1 MSEIMLQ
8 IVALMLSIVLA
19 VGTVFSIRLYLEI

>member
-8 IVALMLSIVLA
+8 IVALMLSVVLA
-19 VGTVFSIRLYLEI
+19 VGTIFSIRLYLEI

>member
-8 IVALMLSIVLA
+8 MVALLLSIILA
-19 VGTVFSIRLYLEI
+19 VGVVFSIRLYLEI

>member
-8 IVALMLSIVLA
+8 IVALMLSVVLA
-19 VGTVFSIRLYLEI
+19 VGTIFGIRVYLEI

>member
-8 IVALMLSIVLA
+8 ILALVLSVVLA

>member
-8 IVALMLSIVLA
+8 IVALMLSVVLA
-19 VGTVFSIRLYLEI
+19 VGTIFNIRLYLAI

>member
-8 IVALMLSIVLA
+8 IVALVLSIVLA
-19 VGTVFSIRLYLEI
+19 VGVVFSIRLYLEI